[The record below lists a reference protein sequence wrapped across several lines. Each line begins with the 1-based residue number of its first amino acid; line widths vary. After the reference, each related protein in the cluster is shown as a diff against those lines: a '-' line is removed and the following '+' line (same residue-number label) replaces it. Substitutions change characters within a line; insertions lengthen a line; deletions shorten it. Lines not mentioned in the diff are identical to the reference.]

1 MQAIAF
7 IGHRGFEEVR
17 IDRSIGFLNH
27 LHAGVEEGNVS
38 SGWRSVLLVIA

>member
-1 MQAIAF
+1 MQAITF

-17 IDRSIGFLNH
+17 IEKYIGLLNH
-27 LHAGVEEGNVS
+27 LHAGVEEGDVS